1 MSARE
6 IAFIEYASCDLV
18 LEVNATWTDKT
29 TTREIILGALP
40 PELLYDHARAVRHVM
55 PFVEAFKRGDER
67 AVAEVLRALRAQ
79 QQHRDWL
86 SKGLL
91 VCYYDPNEHG

>member
-1 MSARE
+1 MSERE

-18 LEVNATWTDKT
+18 LQVNVTWTDKT
-29 TTREIILGALP
+29 TTRETILGVLP
-40 PELLYDHARAVRHVM
+40 PELLYNHEGAVRYVM

-67 AVAEVLRALRAQ
+67 AVAEVLRALREQ
-79 QQHRDWL
+79 QRHRNWL
-86 SKGLL
+86 SKGML